1 MAILLVKSKYLLS
14 INLSITS
21 SIIIVSIICVYSVVQ
36 LISMNML
43 TIEYEEEQIEKRYE
57 ELSYILSNI
66 ELKDNTLNDII
77 KDDDEIIRIYQ
88 DNYIKYK
95 SKNDIWDKIP
105 LSTNE
110 ELKVNFRYID
120 WDLYVVLDGKIEI
133 ENKDYRIQIVHG
145 DTIFDE
151 IMENYFQTLLISLFI
166 GIILSIIG
174 AIYLSKRFVGRLK
187 NLSNTINEVK
197 ENGIKY
203 RVEIS
208 NTNDEFDKVN
218 ILFNDMLDEVEEA
231 FNEQSRFVS
240 DASHELRTPLTA
252 LQGHLRMIKR
262 WGKNDKER
270 LEKSLDICISETE
283 RLTKIVGDL
292 LTLSRCDNEII
303 NLSEIEKIQAKQIIL
318 QIIEHYKILNNTTK
332 FKLIMDENLM
342 LKIKQDH
349 LKQILIIFI
358 DIKYNDKDECVIDI
372 NIFEKNENILFNI
385 RDNGKGIPKD
395 EIPYIL
401 NRFYKVDK
409 SRKNNNAFGLG
420 LSIADKII
428 SLYGGRIKIY
438 SEEGIYT
445 EIVLKIK
452 NEL

>member
-1 MAILLVKSKYLLS
+1 MKKRKRLPIFLEFS
-14 INLSITS
+14 IIS

-95 SKNDIWDKIP
+95 SKNDILDKIP

-133 ENKDYRIQIVHG
+133 DNKDYRIQIVHG

-358 DIKYNDKDECVIDI
+358 DNAIKYNDKDECVIDI

-409 SRKNNNAFGLG
+409 SRKNNNSFGLG

-438 SEEGIYT
+438 SEEGI
-445 EIVLKIK
+445 
-452 NEL
+452 

>member
-1 MAILLVKSKYLLS
+1 
-14 INLSITS
+14 
-21 SIIIVSIICVYSVVQ
+21 
-36 LISMNML
+36 ML

-133 ENKDYRIQIVHG
+133 DNKDYRIQIVHG

-332 FKLIMDENLM
+332 FKLTMDENLM

-358 DIKYNDKDECVIDI
+358 DNAIKYNDKDECVIDI

-409 SRKNNNAFGLG
+409 SRKNNNSFGLG

-452 NEL
+452 K

>member
-1 MAILLVKSKYLLS
+1 MKKRKRLPIFLEFS
-14 INLSITS
+14 IIS

-36 LISMNML
+36 LISMNMR
-43 TIEYEEEQIEKRYE
+43 TIEYEEEQIEKRYQ

-151 IMENYFQTLLISLFI
+151 IMEKYFQTLLISLFI

-358 DIKYNDKDECVIDI
+358 DNAIKYNDKDECVIDI

-409 SRKNNNAFGLG
+409 SRKNNNSFGLG

-452 NEL
+452 K

>member
-1 MAILLVKSKYLLS
+1 MKKRKRLPIFLEFS
-14 INLSITS
+14 IIS

-36 LISMNML
+36 LISMNMR

-292 LTLSRCDNEII
+292 LILSRCDNEII

-358 DIKYNDKDECVIDI
+358 DNAIKYNDKDECVIDI

-409 SRKNNNAFGLG
+409 SRKNNNSFGLG

>member
-1 MAILLVKSKYLLS
+1 MKKRKRLPIFLEFS
-14 INLSITS
+14 IIS

-36 LISMNML
+36 LISMNMR

-133 ENKDYRIQIVHG
+133 DNKDYRIQIVHG

-358 DIKYNDKDECVIDI
+358 DNAIKYNDKDECVIDI

-409 SRKNNNAFGLG
+409 SRKNNNSFGLG

-428 SLYGGRIKIY
+428 SLYGGNIKIE

>member
-1 MAILLVKSKYLLS
+1 MKKRKRLPIFLEFS
-14 INLSITS
+14 IIS

-133 ENKDYRIQIVHG
+133 DNKDYRIQIVHG

-358 DIKYNDKDECVIDI
+358 DNAIKYNDKDECVIDI

-395 EIPYIL
+395 EISYIL

-409 SRKNNNAFGLG
+409 SRKNNNSFGLG

>member
-1 MAILLVKSKYLLS
+1 MKKRKRLPIFLEFS
-14 INLSITS
+14 IIS

-36 LISMNML
+36 LISMNMR

-133 ENKDYRIQIVHG
+133 DNKDYRIQIVHG

-332 FKLIMDENLM
+332 FKLIMDENLT

-358 DIKYNDKDECVIDI
+358 DNAIKYNDKDECVIDI

-409 SRKNNNAFGLG
+409 SRKNNNSFGLG

>member
-1 MAILLVKSKYLLS
+1 MKKRKRLPIFLEFS
-14 INLSITS
+14 IIS

-36 LISMNML
+36 LISMNMR

-133 ENKDYRIQIVHG
+133 DNKDYRIQIVHG

-358 DIKYNDKDECVIDI
+358 DNAIKYNDKDECVIDI

-409 SRKNNNAFGLG
+409 SRKNNNSFGLG

>member
-1 MAILLVKSKYLLS
+1 MKKRKRLPIFLEFS
-14 INLSITS
+14 IIS

-36 LISMNML
+36 LISMNMR

-133 ENKDYRIQIVHG
+133 DNKDYRIQIVHG

-358 DIKYNDKDECVIDI
+358 DNAIKYNDKDECVIDI

-409 SRKNNNAFGLG
+409 SRKNNNSFGLG

-452 NEL
+452 K

>member
-1 MAILLVKSKYLLS
+1 MKKRKRLPIFLEFS
-14 INLSITS
+14 IIS

-120 WDLYVVLDGKIEI
+120 WDLYVLLDGKIEI

-358 DIKYNDKDECVIDI
+358 DNAIKYNDKDECVIDI

-409 SRKNNNAFGLG
+409 SRKNNNSFGLG

>member
-1 MAILLVKSKYLLS
+1 MKKRKRLPIFLEFS
-14 INLSITS
+14 IIS

-133 ENKDYRIQIVHG
+133 DNKDYRIQIVHG

-358 DIKYNDKDECVIDI
+358 DNAIKYNDKDECVIDI

-409 SRKNNNAFGLG
+409 SRKNNNSFGLG

-438 SEEGIYT
+438 SEEVIYT
-445 EIVLKIK
+445 EKVLKIK

>member
-1 MAILLVKSKYLLS
+1 MKKRKRLPIFLEFS
-14 INLSITS
+14 IIS

-36 LISMNML
+36 LISMNMR

-133 ENKDYRIQIVHG
+133 DNKDYRIQIVHG

-358 DIKYNDKDECVIDI
+358 DNAIKYNDKDECVIDI

-409 SRKNNNAFGLG
+409 SRKNNNSFGLG

-428 SLYGGRIKIY
+428 SLYGGNIKIY

-445 EIVLKIK
+445 EIIFQIK
-452 NEL
+452 NNL

>member
-1 MAILLVKSKYLLS
+1 MKKRKRLPIFLEFS
-14 INLSITS
+14 IIS

-36 LISMNML
+36 LISMNMR

-88 DNYIKYK
+88 HNYIKYK

-133 ENKDYRIQIVHG
+133 DNKDYRIQIVHG

-358 DIKYNDKDECVIDI
+358 DNAIKYNDKDECVIDI

-395 EIPYIL
+395 EIRYIL

-409 SRKNNNAFGLG
+409 SRKNNNSFGLG

>member
-1 MAILLVKSKYLLS
+1 MKTKKKKSNWIKFIVFLVIIFLVLM
-14 INLSITS
+14 IS
-21 SIIIVSIICVYSVVQ
+21 SIALFINYKTNKVNKSLSY
-36 LISMNML
+36 NE
-43 TIEYEEEQIEKRYE
+43 TG
-57 ELSYILSNI
+57 ELSYLVCLN
-66 ELKDNTLNDII
+66 KNDII

-133 ENKDYRIQIVHG
+133 DNKDYRIQIVHG

-166 GIILSIIG
+166 GIILCIIG

-358 DIKYNDKDECVIDI
+358 DNAIKYNDKDECVIDI

-409 SRKNNNAFGLG
+409 SRKNNNSFGLG

>member
-1 MAILLVKSKYLLS
+1 MKKRKRLPIFLEFS
-14 INLSITS
+14 IIS

-36 LISMNML
+36 LISMNMR

-133 ENKDYRIQIVHG
+133 DNKDYRIQIVHG

-358 DIKYNDKDECVIDI
+358 DNAIKYNDKDECVIDI

-409 SRKNNNAFGLG
+409 SRKNNNSFGLG

-428 SLYGGRIKIY
+428 SLYGGIIKIY

>member
-1 MAILLVKSKYLLS
+1 MKKRKRLPIFLEFS
-14 INLSITS
+14 IIS

-36 LISMNML
+36 LISMNMR

-95 SKNDIWDKIP
+95 SKNDIWDKIL

-133 ENKDYRIQIVHG
+133 DNKDYRIQIVHG

-358 DIKYNDKDECVIDI
+358 DNAIKYNDKDECVIDI

-409 SRKNNNAFGLG
+409 SRKNNNSFGLG

>member
-1 MAILLVKSKYLLS
+1 MKKRKRLPIFLEFS
-14 INLSITS
+14 IIS

-36 LISMNML
+36 LISMNMR
-43 TIEYEEEQIEKRYE
+43 TIEYEEEQIEKRYQ

-133 ENKDYRIQIVHG
+133 DNKDYRIQIVHG

-358 DIKYNDKDECVIDI
+358 DNAIKYNDKDECFIDI

-409 SRKNNNAFGLG
+409 SRKNNNSFGLG

-428 SLYGGRIKIY
+428 SLYGGNIKIE

>member
-1 MAILLVKSKYLLS
+1 MKKRKRLPIFLEFS
-14 INLSITS
+14 IIS

-133 ENKDYRIQIVHG
+133 DNKDYRIQIVHG

-187 NLSNTINEVK
+187 KLSNTINEVK

-358 DIKYNDKDECVIDI
+358 DNAIKYNDKDECVIDI

-409 SRKNNNAFGLG
+409 SRKNNNSFGLG

>member
-1 MAILLVKSKYLLS
+1 MKKRKRLPIFLEFS
-14 INLSITS
+14 IIS

-95 SKNDIWDKIP
+95 SNDIWDKIP

-133 ENKDYRIQIVHG
+133 DNKDYRIQIVHG

-358 DIKYNDKDECVIDI
+358 DNAIKYNDKDECVIDI

-409 SRKNNNAFGLG
+409 SRKNNNSFGLG

>member
-1 MAILLVKSKYLLS
+1 MKKRKRLPIFLEFS
-14 INLSITS
+14 IIS

-36 LISMNML
+36 LISMNMR
-43 TIEYEEEQIEKRYE
+43 TIEYEEEQIEKRYQ

-133 ENKDYRIQIVHG
+133 DNKDYRIQIVHG

-358 DIKYNDKDECVIDI
+358 DNAIKYNDKDECVIDI

-401 NRFYKVDK
+401 NRFYNVDK
-409 SRKNNNAFGLG
+409 SRKNNNSFGLG

>member
-1 MAILLVKSKYLLS
+1 MKKRKRLPIFLEFS
-14 INLSITS
+14 IIS

-36 LISMNML
+36 LISMNMR
-43 TIEYEEEQIEKRYE
+43 TIEYEEEQIEKRYQ

-133 ENKDYRIQIVHG
+133 DNKDYRIQIVHG

-332 FKLIMDENLM
+332 FKLLMDENLM

-358 DIKYNDKDECVIDI
+358 DNAIKYNDKDECVIDI

-409 SRKNNNAFGLG
+409 SRKNNNSFGLG

>member
-1 MAILLVKSKYLLS
+1 MKKRKRLPIFLEFS
-14 INLSITS
+14 IIS

-36 LISMNML
+36 LISMNMR
-43 TIEYEEEQIEKRYE
+43 TIEYEEEQIEKRYQ

-120 WDLYVVLDGKIEI
+120 WNLYVVLDGKIEI
-133 ENKDYRIQIVHG
+133 DNKDYRIQIVHG

-358 DIKYNDKDECVIDI
+358 DNAIKYNDKDECVIDI

-409 SRKNNNAFGLG
+409 SRKNNNSFGLG

>member
-1 MAILLVKSKYLLS
+1 MKKRKRLPIFLEFS
-14 INLSITS
+14 IIS

-36 LISMNML
+36 LISMNMR
-43 TIEYEEEQIEKRYE
+43 TIEYEEEQIEKRYQ

-133 ENKDYRIQIVHG
+133 DNKDYRIQIVHG

-283 RLTKIVGDL
+283 RLIKIVGDL

-358 DIKYNDKDECVIDI
+358 DNAIKYNDKDECVIDI

-409 SRKNNNAFGLG
+409 SRKNNNSFGLG

>member
-1 MAILLVKSKYLLS
+1 MKKRKRLPIFLEFS
-14 INLSITS
+14 IIS

-36 LISMNML
+36 LISMNMR
-43 TIEYEEEQIEKRYE
+43 TIEYEEEQIEKRYQ

-133 ENKDYRIQIVHG
+133 DNKDYRIQIVHG

-332 FKLIMDENLM
+332 FKLTMDENLM

-358 DIKYNDKDECVIDI
+358 DNAIKYNDKDECVIDI

-409 SRKNNNAFGLG
+409 SRKNNNSFGLG

>member
-1 MAILLVKSKYLLS
+1 MKKRKRLPIFLEFS
-14 INLSITS
+14 IIS

-36 LISMNML
+36 LISMNMR

-133 ENKDYRIQIVHG
+133 DNKDYRIQIVHG

-303 NLSEIEKIQAKQIIL
+303 NLSEIKKIQAKQIIL

-358 DIKYNDKDECVIDI
+358 DNAIKYNDKDECVIDI

-409 SRKNNNAFGLG
+409 SRKNNNSFGLG

>member
-1 MAILLVKSKYLLS
+1 MKKRKRLPIFLEFS
-14 INLSITS
+14 IIS

-36 LISMNML
+36 LISMNMR
-43 TIEYEEEQIEKRYE
+43 TIEYEEEKIEKRYE

-358 DIKYNDKDECVIDI
+358 DNAIKYNDKDECVIDI

-409 SRKNNNAFGLG
+409 SRKNNNSFGLG

>member
-1 MAILLVKSKYLLS
+1 MKKRKRLPIFLEFS
-14 INLSITS
+14 IIS

-133 ENKDYRIQIVHG
+133 DNKDYRIQIVHG

-358 DIKYNDKDECVIDI
+358 DNAIKYNDKDECVIDI

-409 SRKNNNAFGLG
+409 SRKNNNSFGVG

>member
-1 MAILLVKSKYLLS
+1 MKKRKRLPIFLEFS
-14 INLSITS
+14 IIS

-133 ENKDYRIQIVHG
+133 DNKDYRIQIVHG

-358 DIKYNDKDECVIDI
+358 DNAIKDNDKDECVIDI

-409 SRKNNNAFGLG
+409 SRKNNNSFGLG

>member
-1 MAILLVKSKYLLS
+1 MKKRKRLPIFLEFS
-14 INLSITS
+14 IIS

-133 ENKDYRIQIVHG
+133 DNKDYRIQIVHG

-303 NLSEIEKIQAKQIIL
+303 NLSEIEKIQAKQIII

-358 DIKYNDKDECVIDI
+358 DNAIKYNDKDECVIDI
-372 NIFEKNENILFNI
+372 NIFEKKENILFNI

-409 SRKNNNAFGLG
+409 SRKNNNSFGLG

>member
-1 MAILLVKSKYLLS
+1 MGF
-14 INLSITS
+14 
-21 SIIIVSIICVYSVVQ
+21 ICC
-36 LISMNML
+36 
-43 TIEYEEEQIEKRYE
+43 
-57 ELSYILSNI
+57 
-66 ELKDNTLNDII
+66 
-77 KDDDEIIRIYQ
+77 IR
-88 DNYIKYK
+88 
-95 SKNDIWDKIP
+95 W
-105 LSTNE
+105 
-110 ELKVNFRYID
+110 
-120 WDLYVVLDGKIEI
+120 KIEI

-358 DIKYNDKDECVIDI
+358 DNAIKYNDKDECVIDI

-409 SRKNNNAFGLG
+409 SRKNNNSFGLG

>member
-1 MAILLVKSKYLLS
+1 MKKRKRLPIFLEFS
-14 INLSITS
+14 IIS

-36 LISMNML
+36 LISMNMR

-133 ENKDYRIQIVHG
+133 DNKDYRIQIVHG

-187 NLSNTINEVK
+187 KLSNTINEVK

-358 DIKYNDKDECVIDI
+358 DNAIKYNDKDECVIDI

-409 SRKNNNAFGLG
+409 SRKNNNSFGLG

-452 NEL
+452 K

>member
-1 MAILLVKSKYLLS
+1 MKKRKRLPIFLEFS
-14 INLSITS
+14 IIS

-36 LISMNML
+36 LISMNMR

-133 ENKDYRIQIVHG
+133 DNKDYRIQIVHG

-332 FKLIMDENLM
+332 FKLTMDENLM

-358 DIKYNDKDECVIDI
+358 DNAIKYNDKDECVIDI
-372 NIFEKNENILFNI
+372 HIFEKNENILFNI

-409 SRKNNNAFGLG
+409 SRKNNNSFGLG

>member
-1 MAILLVKSKYLLS
+1 MKKRKRLPIFLEFS
-14 INLSITS
+14 IIS

-36 LISMNML
+36 LISMNMR

-133 ENKDYRIQIVHG
+133 DNKDYRIQIVHG

-187 NLSNTINEVK
+187 KLSNTINEVK

-358 DIKYNDKDECVIDI
+358 DNAIKYNDKDECVIDI

-409 SRKNNNAFGLG
+409 SRKNNNSFGLG

>member
-1 MAILLVKSKYLLS
+1 MKKRKRLPIFLEFS
-14 INLSITS
+14 IIS

-36 LISMNML
+36 LISMNMR

-262 WGKNDKER
+262 WGKNDKDR
-270 LEKSLDICISETE
+270 LEK
-283 RLTKIVGDL
+283 
-292 LTLSRCDNEII
+292 
-303 NLSEIEKIQAKQIIL
+303 
-318 QIIEHYKILNNTTK
+318 
-332 FKLIMDENLM
+332 
-342 LKIKQDH
+342 
-349 LKQILIIFI
+349 
-358 DIKYNDKDECVIDI
+358 
-372 NIFEKNENILFNI
+372 
-385 RDNGKGIPKD
+385 
-395 EIPYIL
+395 
-401 NRFYKVDK
+401 
-409 SRKNNNAFGLG
+409 
-420 LSIADKII
+420 
-428 SLYGGRIKIY
+428 
-438 SEEGIYT
+438 
-445 EIVLKIK
+445 
-452 NEL
+452 

>member
-1 MAILLVKSKYLLS
+1 MKKRKRLPIFLEFS
-14 INLSITS
+14 IIS

-133 ENKDYRIQIVHG
+133 DNKDYRIQIVHG

-303 NLSEIEKIQAKQIIL
+303 KLSEIEKIQAKQIIL

-358 DIKYNDKDECVIDI
+358 DNAIKYNDKDECVIDI

-409 SRKNNNAFGLG
+409 SRKNNNSFGLG

>member
-1 MAILLVKSKYLLS
+1 MKKRKRLPIFLEFS
-14 INLSITS
+14 IIS

-43 TIEYEEEQIEKRYE
+43 TIEYEEEQIEKRYQ

-133 ENKDYRIQIVHG
+133 DNKDYRIQIVHG

-358 DIKYNDKDECVIDI
+358 DNAIKYNDKDECVIDI

-409 SRKNNNAFGLG
+409 SRKNNNSFGLG

-452 NEL
+452 K

>member
-1 MAILLVKSKYLLS
+1 MKKRKRLPIFLEFS
-14 INLSITS
+14 IIS

-36 LISMNML
+36 LISMNMR

-133 ENKDYRIQIVHG
+133 DNKDYRIQIVHG

-358 DIKYNDKDECVIDI
+358 DNAIKYNDKEECVIDI

-409 SRKNNNAFGLG
+409 SRKNNNSFGLG

>member
-1 MAILLVKSKYLLS
+1 MKKRKRLPIFLEFS
-14 INLSITS
+14 IIS

-133 ENKDYRIQIVHG
+133 DNKDYRIQIVHG

-358 DIKYNDKDECVIDI
+358 DNAIKYNDKDECVIDI

-409 SRKNNNAFGLG
+409 SRKNNNSFGLG

-428 SLYGGRIKIY
+428 SLYGGKIKIY